1 MKRIALFLATNFAI
15 IIVLSITLRLLG
27 VERILDEEGVHL
39 DLNALLI
46 FAAVFGFGGSFISL
60 AISKWMAK
68 KTMKVHVIDK
78 PRNATEQW
86 LLETVQRQAREAGM
100 ACRRWASMTRRTRM
114 PSPLA

>member
-1 MKRIALFLATNFAI
+1 MKRIALFLATNLAI
-15 IIVLSITLRLLG
+15 IVVLSITLRILG
-27 VERILDEEGVHL
+27 VERILDEQGVGL
-39 DLNALLI
+39 NLNALLI

-86 LLETVQRQAREAGM
+86 LLETVQRQARQAGIG
-100 ACRRWASMTRRTRM
+100 M
-114 PSPLA
+114 PEVGI